1 MNHNEHKKRNGNY
14 VWIKLAKNMLLRF
27 NLLLDI
33 SYNRDVYS
41 TIMSYKPLPD
51 NLTIK
56 PSHIEGLGLFATET
70 IREGT
75 DLGLTHLLIK
85 NDIDV
90 LIFRTPL
97 GGFINHSDEPNC
109 VRVDLHDK
117 WYLKTKKDIN
127 KNEELTLKYTMYK
140 PIL

>member
-1 MNHNEHKKRNGNY
+1 
-14 VWIKLAKNMLLRF
+14 
-27 NLLLDI
+27 
-33 SYNRDVYS
+33 
-41 TIMSYKPLPD
+41 MSYRPLPD

>member
-1 MNHNEHKKRNGNY
+1 MNHNEHKKRNSNY

>member
-1 MNHNEHKKRNGNY
+1 MRGTRTTMNYR
-14 VWIKLAKNMLLRF
+14 
-27 NLLLDI
+27 
-33 SYNRDVYS
+33 
-41 TIMSYKPLPD
+41 PLPD

-56 PSHIEGLGLFATET
+56 PSHIEGLGLFAIET

-90 LIFRTPL
+90 LVFRTPL